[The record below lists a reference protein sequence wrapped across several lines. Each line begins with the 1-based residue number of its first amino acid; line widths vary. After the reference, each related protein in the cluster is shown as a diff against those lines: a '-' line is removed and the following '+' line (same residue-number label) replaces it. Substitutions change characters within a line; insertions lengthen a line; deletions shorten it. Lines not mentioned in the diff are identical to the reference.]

1 MTQLSNQKQSGFRFG
16 SAFSQLLVTW
26 GRDASLAV
34 LFPSECRVCGRQIEA
49 WHDGVVCGECWQAAA
64 TAWAVRELCAKCGSP
79 LRAIAPP
86 LATTARECGKC
97 REYAFACA
105 RAAGPYD
112 TALLESILWL
122 KRHPHLPPRL
132 CALLGA
138 AFDQTAEFQECEV
151 ILPVPLH
158 AERQAE
164 RSFNQAELIAA
175 VLAKHTGLPMNTVS
189 LLRVKPTERH
199 RAGMGVDERAKSL
212 RKAFRVHAPRLLA
225 GRNVLVVD
233 DVMTTGSTAHA
244 IAQTLLDGG
253 ARSVKV
259 LTLARAVSV
268 YI

>member
-1 MTQLSNQKQSGFRFG
+1 MIWLSKQSSVKAV
-16 SAFSQLLVTW
+16 SAAVQLLDVW
-26 GRDASLAV
+26 LRDAPLAV
-34 LFPSECRVCGRQIEA
+34 LYPSECRVCGRQIES
-49 WHDGVVCGECWQAAA
+49 WRNGVVCGACWDAA
-64 TAWAVRELCAKCGSP
+64 TIAWAARELCSKCGSP
-79 LRAIAPP
+79 LHALSPQWSG
-86 LATTARECGKC
+86 TARECGKC
-97 REYAFACA
+97 REFAFAFA
-105 RAAGPYD
+105 RAAGAYD
-112 TALLESILWL
+112 NAMLESILWL

-132 CALLGA
+132 CALLYS
-138 AFDQTAEFQECEV
+138 AFDQTAEFQECEA

-158 AERQAE
+158 VARQSE

-175 VLAKHTGLPMNTVS
+175 VLAKHTGLRVNTAS

-212 RKAFRVHAPRLLA
+212 RKAFRIHAPRLIA

-233 DVMTTGSTAHA
+233 DVMTTGSTAHE